1 MLAERVYTIVYSKGG
16 GGGGEGTLGTIRETF
31 GKYKYKMLSG
41 DSWPED
47 LLGGAGN
54 IDAMGNNNILRIY

>member
-1 MLAERVYTIVYSKGG
+1 MYSAQAQGVETVAGGEGIVRVV

-31 GKYKYKMLSG
+31 GKYKYKMLSA

-47 LLGGAGN
+47 LLGGQVT
-54 IDAMGNNNILRIY
+54 